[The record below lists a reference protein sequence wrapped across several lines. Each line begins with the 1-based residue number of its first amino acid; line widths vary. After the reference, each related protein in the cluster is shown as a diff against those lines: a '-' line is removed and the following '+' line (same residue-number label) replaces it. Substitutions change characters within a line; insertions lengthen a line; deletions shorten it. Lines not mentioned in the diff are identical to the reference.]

1 MGSLPANNH
10 SLPKPM
16 AKQPTFDELHLIY
29 NEARKIFDSNLS
41 WEAKFDLIFSENV
54 SRKVELDWAMDADYS
69 CEDDVTAFMDE
80 FDRYMGVVAGV
91 YDPA

>member
-54 SRKVELDWAMDADYS
+54 SRKVELNWVDPDSSYK
-69 CEDDVTAFMDE
+69 DDVTAFMDE
-80 FDRYMGVVAGV
+80 FDRYMGVVDGA
-91 YDPA
+91 YDPI

>member
-1 MGSLPANNH
+1 
-10 SLPKPM
+10 M

-29 NEARKIFDSNLS
+29 NEARRVFDSNLS

-54 SRKVELDWAMDADYS
+54 SRKVELDWVDPDSS

-80 FDRYMGVVAGV
+80 FDRYMGVVAGA
-91 YDPA
+91 YDQD

>member
-1 MGSLPANNH
+1 MGSPPANNH

-16 AKQPTFDELHLIY
+16 TNQPTYDELHLIY
-29 NEARKIFDSNLS
+29 SEARKIFDSNLS

-54 SRKVELDWAMDADYS
+54 CRKVNLDWINPDSS

-91 YDPA
+91 YDQD